1 MTALIL
7 SVFTYF
13 TFGSFMKKLS
23 RSRTVTKLFTAVS
36 SLVGLSVL
44 AISVQAA
51 PMLIPSPPSIAAKG
65 YILMDANSGKVIIE
79 KNADEELEPAS
90 LTKMMTAYVADYE
103 IAQGNI
109 SKSDITK
116 ISRNAWAQNKV
127 FKGSSLMWLQAGKTV
142 SVADLLKGVIISSGN
157 DATVAL
163 AEHIAGSSSAF
174 VDIMNQHAQL
184 LGMKNTYFENPHGLP
199 APSHRTTARDMS
211 TLAQAI
217 IRDFPNEYK
226 LYAEKSFTYN
236 GIKQPN
242 RNKLL
247 WTDPT
252 VDGLKT
258 GHTESAG
265 FCLVASAKKSD
276 MRLISVV
283 MGAHSDKARAQESQ
297 KLLSYG
303 FRYYQ
308 TLKLYSKGEILAQSA
323 VYSGEQDTVN
333 VVAKDD
339 VYVTVPR
346 SQRDKVVAELDVVKY
361 LQAPLLNSQV
371 VGDIVVSLN
380 GEVLSRQP
388 ITVEQE
394 VKEGGL
400 FTRLWDMI
408 ALFFIQLVNG

>member
-1 MTALIL
+1 MMKFSCARLPSTWLTSLTTLVSVSLL
-7 SVFTYF
+7 S
-13 TFGSFMKKLS
+13 LS
-23 RSRTVTKLFTAVS
+23 L
-36 SLVGLSVL
+36 
-44 AISVQAA
+44 QAA
-51 PMLIPSPPSIAAKG
+51 PVLIPSPPAIAAKG
-65 YILMDANSGKVIIE
+65 YIIMDANSGKIIIE
-79 KNADEELEPAS
+79 KNADELLEPAS

-109 SKSDITK
+109 SKSDK
-116 ISRNAWAQNKV
+116 IKVSRNAWAQNPK
-127 FKGSSLMWLQAGKTV
+127 FKGSSLMWLEAGKMV
-142 SVADLLKGVIISSGN
+142 SVADLLKGVTISSGN

-163 AEHIAGSSSAF
+163 AEHIAGSTSAF

-184 LGMKNTYFENPHGLP
+184 LGMKDTYFENTHGLP
-199 APSHRTTARDMS
+199 SPNHRTTARDMA

-217 IRDFPNEYK
+217 IRDFPLEYK

-247 WTDPT
+247 WRDPT

-258 GHTESAG
+258 GHTEAAG
-265 FCLVASAKKSD
+265 FCLVASAKKDD

-283 MGAHSDKARAQESQ
+283 MGANSDEARAQESQ

-308 TLKLYSKGEILAQSA
+308 TLKLYSAGEVLAQSK

-339 VYVTVPR
+339 VFITVPR
-346 SQRDKVVAELDVVKY
+346 SQRDKVVAELDIEKY
-361 LQAPLLNSQV
+361 IQAPLKPSQV
-371 VGDIVVSLN
+371 IGDIVVSLN
-380 GEVLSRQP
+380 NQVLSRQP
-388 ITVEQE
+388 IAVEQE

-400 FTRLWDMI
+400 FTRLWDMV
-408 ALFFIQLVNG
+408 ALFFIKLISG

>member
-1 MTALIL
+1 
-7 SVFTYF
+7 
-13 TFGSFMKKLS
+13 MKKIS
-23 RSRTVTKLFTAVS
+23 CSRTVTQLFATVSSILGLSILAVS
-36 SLVGLSVL
+36 VH
-44 AISVQAA
+44 AA
-51 PMLIPSPPSIAAKG
+51 PTLIPSPPSIAAKG

-79 KNADEELEPAS
+79 KNADEQLEPAS

-109 SKSDITK
+109 SKSDTTK
-116 ISRNAWAQNKV
+116 VSRNAWAQNKV
-127 FKGSSLMWLQAGKTV
+127 FQGSSLMWLQAGKMV
-142 SVADLLKGVIISSGN
+142 SVADLLKGVTISSGN

-184 LGMKNTYFENPHGLP
+184 LGMKDTYFENPHGLP
-199 APSHRTTARDMS
+199 APNHSTTARDMA

-217 IRDFPNEYK
+217 IRDFPEEYK

-247 WTDPT
+247 WRDPT

-265 FCLVASAKKSD
+265 YCLVASAKKDD

-283 MGAHSDKARAQESQ
+283 MGAYSDEARAQESQ

-308 TLKLYSKGEILAQSA
+308 TLKLYSQGEVLAQST
-323 VYSGEQDTVN
+323 VYGGEEDTVN
-333 VVAKDD
+333 VTAKDD
-339 VYVTVPR
+339 VYITVPR
-346 SQRDKVVAELDVVKY
+346 SQRDKVVAELDLEKY
-361 LQAPLLNSQV
+361 LQAPLKPSQV

-388 ITVEQE
+388 ISVEQE

-408 ALFFIQLVNG
+408 ALFFMKLISG

>member
-1 MTALIL
+1 
-7 SVFTYF
+7 
-13 TFGSFMKKLS
+13 MKILS
-23 RSRTVTKLFTAVS
+23 RSRSVNKLLCTVAVFIGCS
-36 SLVGLSVL
+36 ASIVSL
-44 AISVQAA
+44 QAA
-51 PMLIPSPPSIAAKG
+51 PMLIPSPPAIAAKG

-79 KNADEELEPAS
+79 KNADEPLEPAS

-109 SKSDITK
+109 SKSDQTK
-116 ISRNAWAQNKV
+116 VSRNAWAQNKV
-127 FKGSSLMWLQAGKTV
+127 FQGSSLMWLEAGKMV
-142 SVADLLKGVIISSGN
+142 SVADLLKGVTISSGN
-157 DATVAL
+157 DATIAL
-163 AEHIAGSSSAF
+163 AEHIAGSSHAF

-184 LGMKNTYFENPHGLP
+184 LGMKDTYFENPHGLP
-199 APSHRTTARDMS
+199 APNHTTTARDMA

-217 IRDFPNEYK
+217 IRDFPEEYK

-247 WTDPT
+247 WRDPT

-258 GHTESAG
+258 GHTASAG
-265 FCLVASAKKSD
+265 FCLVASAKKDD

-283 MGAHSDKARAQESQ
+283 MGANSDEARAQESQ

-308 TLKLYSKGEILAQSA
+308 TLKLYSEGEVLVKHD
-323 VYSGEQDTVN
+323 VYSGETDSVDLI
-333 VVAKDD
+333 AKDD

-346 SQRDKVVAELDVVKY
+346 SQREKVVAELDVEKY
-361 LQAPLLNSQV
+361 LQAPLKPSQV

-380 GEVLSRQP
+380 DEVLSRQP
-388 ITVEQE
+388 ITVEQA

-400 FTRLWDMI
+400 FTRLWDFI
-408 ALFFIQLVNG
+408 ALFFIKLING